1 MPTNFD
7 TGVTNSKASDF
18 FGKMIHLDPTKS
30 HIYMNDFD
38 HFVAADWT
46 FTKTGAGTT
55 ALTDVDGGA
64 LLVTNAAADDDA
76 VFGQKVGESFKFVT
90 NKKLFFKSRF
100 KISDATQSDLIMG
113 LVITD
118 TAPLANSD
126 GVYFI
131 KADAETSVS
140 LVVNKNGTAT
150 TKTGVATLVADTFVD
165 LAFYYN
171 GVDAIEYAVNGVKVG
186 TAVVTN
192 LPDDEDL
199 TITLGIQNGEAVA
212 KTMTIDYIFVSKER

>member
-18 FGKMIHLDPTKS
+18 FGSLIHLDPTKS
-30 HIYMNDFD
+30 HVYMNDFD
-38 HFVAADWT
+38 HFVAGDWT

-64 LLVTNAAADDDA
+64 LLITNAAADDDA
-76 VFGQKVGESFKFVT
+76 VFGQKVGESFKFAT
-90 NKKLFFKSRF
+90 NKKLYFKSRF
-100 KISDATQSDLIMG
+100 KVSDATQSDLIMG

-118 TAPLANSD
+118 TTPLANSD
-126 GVYFI
+126 GVYFS
-131 KADAETSVS
+131 KADGSASVS
-140 LVVNKNGTAT
+140 FSVNKNGTAT
-150 TKTGVATLVADTFVD
+150 TDTGVATLVKDTFIE

-171 GVDAIEYAVNGVKVG
+171 GVDAIEYAVDGVKKGLV
-186 TAVVTN
+186 AVTN
-192 LPDDEDL
+192 LPDDENL
-199 TITLGIQNGEAVA
+199 TITFGIQNGEAVA